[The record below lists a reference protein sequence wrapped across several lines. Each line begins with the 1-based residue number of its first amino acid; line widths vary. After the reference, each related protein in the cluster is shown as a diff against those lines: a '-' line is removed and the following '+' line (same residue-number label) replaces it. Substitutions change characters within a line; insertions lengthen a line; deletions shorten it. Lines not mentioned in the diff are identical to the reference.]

1 MEYMRIEGFLGAAFS
16 RLINKAVET
25 KTGFKPG
32 IDIQNLNLS
41 TTQIATIDMRT
52 EKESEVEDK
61 VVLDLTVSMTKKAFE
76 KLIEEATK

>member
-41 TTQIATIDMRT
+41 TTQIVTIDMRT
-52 EKESEVEDK
+52 EKESEEDK